1 MQVSRLVVV
10 FLLSL
15 ALTTSSSAQVAR
27 AAAEQTE
34 NKAVQVG
41 PMVAKAV
48 AYLETSRDEDGAFSP
63 HLGPAITGLVATGLL
78 RHGRSVNDPLVADA
92 VAHVARF
99 AQPDGGLY
107 SPGSQYRNYE
117 TCVAI
122 QCLKEAAAAP
132 GAKNDYADL
141 LARAEAFVKDLQWD
155 EADGHGPG
163 STSHG
168 GAGYG
173 RHKRP
178 DLSNTSYLIDALHS
192 LGRGKED
199 PAVERALAFV
209 SRTQN
214 LESEHNT
221 TEFAAKVNDGG
232 FYYTPAA
239 GGSSQAGE
247 TENGGLRSYASM
259 TYAGLK
265 SMIYAG
271 VGPDDK
277 RVKAAYKW
285 VQRNYSLESNPG
297 MGTSGLYYYYHT
309 FAKALDAIGQPT
321 ITEAD
326 GTRHDWRAELI
337 AKLASEQKPTGAW
350 VNSNDRWLE
359 SDPNLATAYALLAL
373 SYCD

>member
-1 MQVSRLVVV
+1 MQSIRLTVMMV
-10 FLLSL
+10 LSL
-15 ALTTSSSAQVAR
+15 AVVSPSLAQTTAVEVAD
-27 AAAEQTE
+27 A
-34 NKAVQVG
+34 KVG
-41 PMVAKAV
+41 PMVARAV
-48 AYLETSRDEDGAFSP
+48 AFLETSRDDNGAFSA

-78 RHGRSVNDPLVADA
+78 SHGRSIDDPLVADA
-92 VAHVARF
+92 VAYVAGF
-99 AQPDGGLY
+99 AQPDGGIY
-107 SPGSQYRNYE
+107 APGSSYRNYE

-122 QCLKEAAAAP
+122 QCLKAAAAAP
-132 GAKNDYADL
+132 GAKADYADQ
-141 LARAEAFVKDLQWD
+141 LAAAEAFVKQLQWD
-155 EADGHGPG
+155 EGEGHELG
-163 STSHG
+163 STSYG

-192 LGRGKED
+192 LGRDGED
-199 PAVERALAFV
+199 PAIQRALAFV

-221 TEFAAKVNDGG
+221 TEFASKVNDGG

-247 TENGGLRSYASM
+247 VEGGGLRSYASM

-271 VGPDDK
+271 VGPGDK
-277 RVKAAYKW
+277 RVKAAYNW
-285 VQRNYSLESNPG
+285 VQRNYSLNANPG

-309 FAKALDAIGQPT
+309 FAKALDAIGEST

-326 GTRHDWRAELI
+326 GTSHDWRAELR
-337 AKLASEQKPTGAW
+337 AKLAAEQQATGAW
-350 VNSNDRWLE
+350 VNANERWLE
-359 SDPNLATAYALLAL
+359 ADPNLATAYSLLAL